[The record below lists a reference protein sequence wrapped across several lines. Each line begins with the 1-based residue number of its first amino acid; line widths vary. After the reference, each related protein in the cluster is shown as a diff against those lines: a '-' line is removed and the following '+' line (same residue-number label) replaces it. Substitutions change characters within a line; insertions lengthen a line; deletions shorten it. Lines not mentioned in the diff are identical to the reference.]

1 MEKPICGKVFVGKNI
16 CVQGNTHLLHFQK
29 FRSVKILDLYAT
41 SSAFRHCILFKHI
54 RICSRFVSS
63 WHPHVISIA

>member
-1 MEKPICGKVFVGKNI
+1 MEKPYVEKFCGKEHLCAGQYTYSTFSKIQIGKD
-16 CVQGNTHLLHFQK
+16 
-29 FRSVKILDLYAT
+29 LDLYAT
-41 SSAFRHCILFKHI
+41 SIAFRHCILFKHI